1 MTQLTVV
8 DRGGV
13 KVPEIL
19 TVDSAQNLL
28 DQYGT
33 GGTAVKI
40 PDGVDLQ
47 KFLGRCNGGFYFDN
61 ALTSGSIGGPIKD
74 LVYYTVING
83 GIPGNRAVLASSH
96 GNNLWI
102 AEVYGDVFRG
112 WVTFSRPAD
121 VTKEIGDSVDAH
133 ELTRDHPYAT
143 EADKGFVRLAT
154 HDEAVYG
161 ANTEASMTPKRTQDL
176 LDTYGLGQ
184 QSVTVPN
191 NSNLG
196 TFFNDKRPGMY
207 RIGSV
212 AAYGYTNAPADV
224 AFAWADILVMN
235 HEINN
240 SRVLL
245 LITNTGRMYTATTN
259 AASFSGWKLKL
270 QSDDL
275 PVGSVYQRGMLQL
288 LNSVS
293 STDVTMAATANAV
306 KVAYDTANTKVPLTR
321 MINGQYLYNDIWITP
336 ATLGV
341 YTKAEVNNLIA
352 GMGSVQ
358 DIRWSN
364 QDIITSVDS
373 GNGRVFGP
381 YGGRGRFTNVP
392 AAGVVVNIGDSNT
405 SRPWLD
411 DVDTVWFRY
420 LQKQMSGAW
429 YTVGAL

>member
-1 MTQLTVV
+1 MNQLTVV

-19 TVDSAQNLL
+19 TVDAAQNLL

-33 GGTAVKI
+33 GGKAVKI

-61 ALTSGSIGGPIKD
+61 AITSGSIGGPIED

-83 GIPGNRAVLASSH
+83 GVPGNRAIIASSH

-121 VTKEIGDSVDAH
+121 VTAEINKAIDDH
-133 ELTRDHPYAT
+133 EKTTDHPYAT
-143 EADKGFVRLAT
+143 ENNKGFVELADT
-154 HDEAVYG
+154 
-161 ANTEASMTPKRTQDL
+161 TEGNSGTDATKAMTSARVQGL
-176 LDTYGLGQ
+176 LSLYGLGQ
-184 QSVTVPN
+184 RSVDVPEGA
-191 NSNLG
+191 NLG
-196 TFFNDKRPGMY
+196 AYFNDKKPGMY
-207 RIGSV
+207 RLV
-212 AAYGYTNAPADV
+212 ASTSYTNAPGDA
-224 AFAWADILVMN
+224 AFTWAEVLLMN
-235 HEINN
+235 QELTN
-240 SRVLL
+240 SRTMLM
-245 LITNTGRMYTATTN
+245 ITNTGRTYTATVN
-259 AASFSGWKLKL
+259 AASFSGWKLKM
-270 QSDDL
+270 QPEDL
-275 PVGSVYQRGMLQL
+275 PIGSVYQRGMLQL

-321 MINGQYLYNDIWITP
+321 MINGQYLYNDIWITA

-420 LQKQMSGAW
+420 LQKQMWGAW